1 MKQYLDLLQKILD
14 EGVEK
19 ESGRANM
26 PNTIGISKGDI
37 EMNLLEGFP
46 LLTTKKMYWK
56 GIVHELLWFLRGE
69 TNIKYLVDN
78 NVNIWNGDAYRWY
91 LKHCSDNK
99 IIPYFPKIENFVEF
113 IKDTVISTYYDSTNN
128 IQYELRGNN
137 NELSAHLLALNAI
150 DYIVGDLGK
159 VYGYQWRNQNG
170 VDQVKEVLDGLKNN
184 PYSRYHIIDAW
195 NKADFRDMA
204 LPPCHLLYQFIVRPL
219 TVEERLYLMKNDTS
233 LKDKINVLGTRKP
246 DQDFFDPYN
255 IPKFYLDLNMYQR
268 SCDTFL
274 GVPFNIASM
283 SLLLMLFAEVNNM
296 IPGVANWIGGD
307 THLYVDHI
315 PVVKEQLSREP
326 RELPKMLIK
335 KELNSLDDILAL
347 TINDFEL
354 VDYNPQDSI
363 KAELFVGL
371 KKS

>member
-56 GIVHELLWFLRGE
+56 GIVHELLWFLKGD
-69 TNIKYLVDN
+69 TNIKYLVNN

-91 LKHCSDNK
+91 LKKTEEYNTNSPDWRK
-99 IIPYFPKIENFVEF
+99 EIVLSTIEEF
-113 IKDTVISTYYDSTNN
+113 IEAIKEEKGCVI
-128 IQYELRGNN
+128 G
-137 NELSAHLLALNAI
+137 
-150 DYIVGDLGK
+150 DYRYGDLGK

-195 NKADFRDMA
+195 NKADFKDMA

-219 TVEERLYLMKNDTS
+219 SFNEREAIAVAQGLNSKAELARIVGVDAAE
-233 LKDKINVLGTRKP
+233 KDYAPRILDVYK
-246 DQDFFDPYN
+246 

-283 SLLLMLFAEVNNM
+283 SLLLTIFATVNNM
-296 IPGVANWIGGD
+296 IPGIANWIGGD
-307 THLYVDHI
+307 THLYVDHL
-315 PVVKEQLSREP
+315 PMVKEQLSREP
-326 RELPKMLIK
+326 YDLPKMLIK
-335 KELNSLDDILAL
+335 KELNGLEDILAL
-347 TINDFEL
+347 TIDDFEL
-354 VDYNPQDSI
+354 IDYKYYDSI
-363 KAELFVGL
+363 KAELFTGL
-371 KKS
+371 KK